1 MTHWKTSN
9 TVQDIQW
16 ILRIKGKLL
25 NQVVKLRKIALILY
39 ELETPQP
46 VILHLTKVAVAI
58 TLSPFLNNKNWTIVS
73 STEKANSVTER
84 LVFGCSLLPKKSG
97 FFRVTAFIWRPVFD
111 NRLDC
116 C

>member
-9 TVQDIQW
+9 TVQEIQW

-46 VILHLTKVAVAI
+46 VILHLTKVANLKI
-58 TLSPFLNNKNWTIVS
+58 LSPFLN
-73 STEKANSVTER
+73 EY
-84 LVFGCSLLPKKSG
+84 
-97 FFRVTAFIWRPVFD
+97 
-111 NRLDC
+111 
-116 C
+116 